1 MFSMWTRTLSW
12 QKQNKIYVF
21 NLGLLFTF
29 KKFKMFDVQILKS
42 TKFNVQTK
50 PTQPKKK
57 WAQSNFGM
65 FSEPFYPILLQGPVL
80 SGKFWWSGPV
90 LGEPF
95 TNKSVW
101 RDDHRCGLEL
111 GSKEVNHLAAILYI
125 YAEVLIF
132 MKCKKY
138 FFSQRKGK
146 YFYTFN
152 HFYSEKSSK
161 RANWH
166 KSTTMNPNLPE

>member
-57 WAQSNFGM
+57 
-65 FSEPFYPILLQGPVL
+65 
-80 SGKFWWSGPV
+80 
-90 LGEPF
+90 
-95 TNKSVW
+95 
-101 RDDHRCGLEL
+101 
-111 GSKEVNHLAAILYI
+111 
-125 YAEVLIF
+125 
-132 MKCKKY
+132 
-138 FFSQRKGK
+138 
-146 YFYTFN
+146 
-152 HFYSEKSSK
+152 
-161 RANWH
+161 
-166 KSTTMNPNLPE
+166 